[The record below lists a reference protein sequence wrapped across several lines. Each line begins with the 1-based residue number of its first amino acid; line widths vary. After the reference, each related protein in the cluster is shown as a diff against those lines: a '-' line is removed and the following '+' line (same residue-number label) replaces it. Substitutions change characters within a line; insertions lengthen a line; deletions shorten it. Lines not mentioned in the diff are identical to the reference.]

1 MPGWWTRLPS
11 GGPVAAER
19 SALRERRTKETDVSV
34 RLDLDGSGNAE
45 VATGVAFLDHL
56 LRALAVHAR
65 FDLVVKA
72 RGDLEVDAHHT
83 VEDVALVLGEALA
96 AALGDRAG
104 IARFGDATVP
114 LDESRATVAVDC
126 GGRGYALIDL
136 PLLGVMMGTLPAT
149 LVAHFLETFAL
160 RGGVT
165 LHAIASGRDDHH
177 LAEATFKALARAL
190 RQACATDPEL
200 HGRSASTK

>member
-1 MPGWWTRLPS
+1 MAG
-11 GGPVAAER
+11 ER
-19 SALRERRTKETDVSV
+19 SAFRQRQTKETAVSI
-34 RLDLDGSGNAE
+34 RLNLDGSGVAE

-56 LRALAVHAR
+56 LRALAVHGR
-65 FDLVVKA
+65 FDLEVMA

-83 VEDVALVLGEALA
+83 VEDVGLVLGEALA
-96 AALGDRAG
+96 EALGDRSG

-114 LDESRATVAVDC
+114 LDESRATVALDC
-126 GGRGYALIDL
+126 GGRGYAMVDVPLRGGLIRS
-136 PLLGVMMGTLPAT
+136 LPAT
-149 LVAHFLETFAL
+149 LVPHFLETFAL

-165 LHAIASGRDDHH
+165 LHVIASGRDDHH

-190 RQACATDPEL
+190 RQACAVDPAL